1 MKETRLL
8 MGMPIT
14 VEIVDNHAEKD
25 DIEAVYEYFQH
36 VDDVFSTYKKT
47 SEISRINTG
56 EVKLNQYSLEMKEI
70 LEKSEETKKETQ
82 GYFDISHNGSLDP
95 SGLVKGWAI
104 LNAAELLKKR
114 GFTNFYVE
122 AGGDIQVA
130 GHNAKREQWKVGIRN
145 PFNREENVKVVSI
158 GNRGI
163 ATSGTYIRG
172 QHVFDPHSP
181 AKPITEIVGIT
192 VIGPNVYEA
201 DRMATAALA
210 MREKGVGFIAK
221 LEEMEAY
228 AIDDKGMAAFTPGFN
243 KFVIQE

>member
-1 MKETRLL
+1 MKETSLL

-56 EVKLNQYSLEMKEI
+56 EVKLNQYSLEMKEV
-70 LEKSEETKKETQ
+70 LEKSEQTKKETQ

-122 AGGDIQVA
+122 AGGDIQVS

-145 PFNREENVKVVSI
+145 PFNREENVKIVKLKTE
-158 GNRGI
+158 GM

-172 QHVFDPHSP
+172 QHVYNPLLPDQ
-181 AKPITEIVGIT
+181 KLTDIVSLT
-192 VIGPNVYEA
+192 VIGPNIYEA
-201 DRMATAALA
+201 DRFATAAFA
-210 MREKGVGFIAK
+210 MGKQGIVFIENK
-221 LEEMEAY
+221 PELSGY
-228 AIDDKGMAAFTPGFN
+228 QIDAKGMATFTNSF
-243 KFVIQE
+243 KKYIV